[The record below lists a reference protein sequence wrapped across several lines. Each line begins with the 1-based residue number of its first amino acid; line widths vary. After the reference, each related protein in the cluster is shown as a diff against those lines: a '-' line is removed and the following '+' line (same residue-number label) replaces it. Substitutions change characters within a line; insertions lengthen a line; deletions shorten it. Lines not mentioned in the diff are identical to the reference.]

1 MRLVIC
7 GMLRLRNIMGTFF
20 SCPSL
25 SSFCFHLVL
34 FAPEPPSYLTI
45 ATYKFFQG
53 SLLIYLMLECTR
65 FKAAWCSEWEKL
77 PVPEVFGEMDVVAD
91 SLEALADGII
101 EASR

>member
-1 MRLVIC
+1 
-7 GMLRLRNIMGTFF
+7 MLSADL
-20 SCPSL
+20 P
-25 SSFCFHLVL
+25 
-34 FAPEPPSYLTI
+34 
-45 ATYKFFQG
+45 
-53 SLLIYLMLECTR
+53 MLECSR